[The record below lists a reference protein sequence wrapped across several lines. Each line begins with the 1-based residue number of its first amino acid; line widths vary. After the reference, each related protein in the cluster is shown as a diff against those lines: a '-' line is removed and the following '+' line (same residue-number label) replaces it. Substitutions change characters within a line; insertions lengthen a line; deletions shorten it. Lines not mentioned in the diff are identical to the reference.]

1 MHEESPTAFGHVP
14 SRRLRRFQNWLIGL
28 LLLSGLIVVVT
39 HRVEIGQFTEL
50 ARQARPL
57 WLWKRSCDGPLT
69 ERPLDEQVGTTRPD
83 STQDFQNLW
92 YMYQMYSNF
101 SSFSRRG
108 PDNITEELVVALS
121 GSKSY
126 EFKALF
132 TVIYAALRARNAAS
146 GGEEMLRLRTY
157 DKLQNL
163 VRQGQV
169 KKTAKKYKGV
179 TKALLLLSES
189 LKEFRKNG
197 PSFPPRRSLA
207 RQ

>member
-1 MHEESPTAFGHVP
+1 MP
-14 SRRLRRFQNWLIGL
+14 SR
-28 LLLSGLIVVVT
+28 
-39 HRVEIGQFTEL
+39 
-50 ARQARPL
+50 
-57 WLWKRSCDGPLT
+57 
-69 ERPLDEQVGTTRPD
+69 
-83 STQDFQNLW
+83 
-92 YMYQMYSNF
+92 F

-108 PDNITEELVVALS
+108 PDNVTEELVAALS

-132 TVIYAALRARNAAS
+132 SVIHAALRARNAG

-157 DKLQNL
+157 EKLQNL

-169 KKTAKKYKGV
+169 KKTGKEYKGV

-197 PSFPPRRSLA
+197 PSFSPKRSLA
-207 RQ
+207 SSLTKADDECIEKGTGTV

>member
-1 MHEESPTAFGHVP
+1 
-14 SRRLRRFQNWLIGL
+14 
-28 LLLSGLIVVVT
+28 
-39 HRVEIGQFTEL
+39 
-50 ARQARPL
+50 
-57 WLWKRSCDGPLT
+57 
-69 ERPLDEQVGTTRPD
+69 
-83 STQDFQNLW
+83 
-92 YMYQMYSNF
+92 MYSNF

-108 PDNITEELVVALS
+108 PDNITEELVAALS

-132 TVIYAALRARNAAS
+132 SVIHAALRARNAAS

-169 KKTAKKYKGV
+169 KKTGKKYKGV
-179 TKALLLLSES
+179 TNALLLLSES

-197 PSFPPRRSLA
+197 PSFSPGRRSLA
-207 RQ
+207 NDELPVAMERKVTSSAKRRRERLGRNPHTRVVHH